1 MIERLFQRLG
11 HRYVLVVFLVTRLV
25 GLVGGMGVIYYLE
38 LTLTLPSPLREHF
51 RLYSAIVCLFSSTVT
66 VFVALW
72 ETRHLKQ
79 VLIDLERGKAISL
92 KDAKRGGHE
101 AATFVN
107 RHHLFEAWWVPLS
120 CYVPDMLCLWVFD
133 NASATVLVNL
143 TLTVFIAIVMALMS
157 TYFVLEYCMQP
168 VLHYLLDRGVAIDFD
183 AIPRGQLRR
192 RLGLS
197 FALIILSTALMIG
210 TLARQRATDI
220 VADPWNQ
227 EAAVQSLR
235 THSLAITLAAVGIG
249 IIYSTVLADSV
260 ASRVRR
266 MIDAMNRVA
275 HGCLTERL
283 QPIGND
289 EIDVLA
295 RHFNTMVRELQHN
308 DHTIRDLN
316 LNLRDRVRERT
327 AQLESTIEELR
338 ETQSQLTDV
347 AHRAGMAEVATGV
360 LHNVGNVL
368 NSVNISVSIL
378 KEQIRRSKVSDLQ
391 AFTARLADQGESL
404 SQFLAAENRG
414 PKLLEFLQRVSGR
427 LAAEHDDVLRETA
440 GLAHKIEHIKGI
452 INAQQAYARQV
463 PFREKVQLG
472 QLIDDVLKLHSE
484 SLRKHDIDVVLAIEE
499 VPTLDLE
506 KAKLLQ
512 VIDNLVKNA
521 VESIVQHQA
530 ATRRI
535 TISVSTPTPSLVT
548 ISVSDTG
555 GGIRSEDIDKLF
567 RYGFTTK
574 SNGNG
579 FGLHASAL
587 AVGSAGGK
595 ISAESPGFGGGATFR
610 IDLPLPDTAAA
621 EVGPAADAAS
631 EPGEE
636 LVCV

>member
-1 MIERLFQRLG
+1 MP
-11 HRYVLVVFLVTRLV
+11 
-25 GLVGGMGVIYYLE
+25 
-38 LTLTLPSPLREHF
+38 LT
-51 RLYSAIVCLFSSTVT
+51 
-66 VFVALW
+66 
-72 ETRHLKQ
+72 
-79 VLIDLERGKAISL
+79 
-92 KDAKRGGHE
+92 
-101 AATFVN
+101 
-107 RHHLFEAWWVPLS
+107 
-120 CYVPDMLCLWVFD
+120 CYVPDMLCLWFFD
-133 NASATVLVNL
+133 DASATVLTNL

-157 TYFVLEYCMQP
+157 TYFVLEHCMKP

-183 AIPRGQLRR
+183 SIPRGQLRR
-192 RLGLS
+192 RLGIS

-220 VADPWNQ
+220 VADPRNQ
-227 EAAVQSLR
+227 AAAVQSLR

-249 IIYSTVLADSV
+249 IVYSTVLADAV
-260 ASRVRR
+260 ASRVRQ

-289 EIDVLA
+289 EIDALA

-316 LNLRDRVRERT
+316 VNFRDRVRERT
-327 AQLESTIEELR
+327 AQLESTIQELR
-338 ETQSQLTDV
+338 DTQSQLTDV

-378 KEQIRRSKVSDLQ
+378 KEQIRRSKVADLQ
-391 AFTARLADQGESL
+391 AFTDRLAAQGQDM

-414 PKLLEFLQRVSGR
+414 QKLLEFLQRVSGR
-427 LAAEHDDVLRETA
+427 LATEHDDILRETT
-440 GLAHKIEHIKGI
+440 GLAQKIEHIKGI

-463 PFREKVQLG
+463 PFREKVQLR
-472 QLIDDVLKLHSE
+472 QLIDDVLKLHGE
-484 SLRKHDIDVVLAIEE
+484 SLHKHSIEVQLAIED

-521 VESIVQHQA
+521 IESIVQYKA
-530 ATRRI
+530 LTRRI
-535 TISVSTPTPSLVT
+535 TIHVGSETADLVSIT
-548 ISVSDTG
+548 VSDTG
-555 GGIRSEDIDKLF
+555 GGIRPEDIDKVF

-574 SNGNG
+574 STGNG

-587 AVGSAGGK
+587 AVANAGGK
-595 ISAESPGFGGGATFR
+595 ISAESPG
-610 IDLPLPDTAAA
+610 
-621 EVGPAADAAS
+621 VGRGPRS
-631 EPGEE
+631 
-636 LVCV
+636 